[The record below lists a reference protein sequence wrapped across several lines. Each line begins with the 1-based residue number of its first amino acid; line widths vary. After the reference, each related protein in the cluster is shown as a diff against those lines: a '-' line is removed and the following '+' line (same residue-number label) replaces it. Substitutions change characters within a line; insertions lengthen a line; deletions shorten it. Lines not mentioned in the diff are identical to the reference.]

1 MNNQID
7 INLVGKDNISFPIV
21 IIEKV
26 LNKIENIE
34 TLKFLIYTLY
44 RFQAN
49 NLKIQFFTKSQI
61 TDSNSIDQFVEK
73 KDNLEAILEELIDL
87 EILISIKAKYKNK
100 EDQYYFLNNA
110 RNRAALRAIENG
122 EWQPKS
128 NIEESPNF
136 ERPTIYQL
144 YEDNIGGLT
153 PIIVEML
160 DDAEQE
166 YSYQWIEEAVKIA
179 VKKDVRN
186 WSYIEAILKR
196 WKKDKSTSWTGEK
209 NDSEEEDPFAHI
221 YK

>member
-196 WKKDKSTSWTGEK
+196 WKKDKSTPWTGEK